1 MPTVTTVSTV
11 STMSAV
17 STVYSAVLPPSLM
30 AFFEQW
36 NGDKRVC
43 GNLQKVFTGTSLW
56 KHIFVKESHVKQF
69 GGKIVLK
76 RYADTYFYFLICAEK
91 QKRSWKFNLDILWN
105 VITQSWG
112 KVTLL
117 LNIENRIKLK
127 RVCLFYGNFVLNIST
142 HVLKFLRLYQR

>member
-30 AFFEQW
+30 VFLNNEMATRESAETCKKFLQEPPF
-36 NGDKRVC
+36 
-43 GNLQKVFTGTSLW
+43 GNRFSLRSHMWSNLGAKLFW
-56 KHIFVKESHVKQF
+56 KDMLTLIS
-69 GGKIVLK
+69 I
-76 RYADTYFYFLICAEK
+76 FLICAEK

-105 VITQSWG
+105 VFTQSWG

-117 LNIENRIKLK
+117 LNIENRIKSK
-127 RVCLFYGNFVLNIST
+127 RIYLFFGNFVLNIFT